1 MNDILRYIPWTLLLA
16 AIGVAN
22 ADDGTF
28 IVTRTD
34 DPLPNGCSVGGCSLR
49 EAVLAANENTTGAN
63 EIVLGAETYTVGAPT
78 IVAHGTLRITGAG
91 SANTL
96 VNGNGD
102 VLLLQHFGESLLVQG
117 VALDAASNMELFAD
131 GDRTVLVDVAQPNTL
146 GSLIVSGSTDSV
158 IADSDFRGSVNL
170 SGNCT
175 VTVETSQ
182 FVHLSFVQGNPVTCS
197 VRLDRIVVDGSLSA
211 GSSGLAFNL
220 NSAAGDSTIG
230 MFNSVIQHTTD
241 GMALR
246 FTGGVGQASIEH
258 LRYLDNDEPLLMD
271 YGIDAYIQDSE
282 FADNH
287 HDDEADP
294 KPGALWVHEANVST
308 EVQRSTFSGNRGTRS
323 AGGAVLVEGGASL
336 TLVNSTFA
344 NNTFTVAAAE
354 TGVRGAAIGY
364 YSDDQDVTV
373 LRLKHVTIV
382 PPALFPTGVAGTT
395 IGGYGGETGL
405 SLNVYNSILRG
416 SCSLDADAMDVAVGS
431 ISTGT
436 SCQFTDPSNQTGVSS
451 SDIGLGTLDYHG
463 GYTRTYVPAADS
475 VAVDAGYASVCLDED
490 QRGYVRPLGNGCDVG
505 AVETGDVLFANGF
518 E

>member
-1 MNDILRYIPWTLLLA
+1 
-16 AIGVAN
+16 
-22 ADDGTF
+22 
-28 IVTRTD
+28 
-34 DPLPNGCSVGGCSLR
+34 
-49 EAVLAANENTTGAN
+49 
-63 EIVLGAETYTVGAPT
+63 
-78 IVAHGTLRITGAG
+78 
-91 SANTL
+91 
-96 VNGNGD
+96 
-102 VLLLQHFGESLLVQG
+102 
-117 VALDAASNMELFAD
+117 
-131 GDRTVLVDVAQPNTL
+131 
-146 GSLIVSGSTDSV
+146 
-158 IADSDFRGSVNL
+158 
-170 SGNCT
+170 
-175 VTVETSQ
+175 
-182 FVHLSFVQGNPVTCS
+182 
-197 VRLDRIVVDGSLSA
+197 
-211 GSSGLAFNL
+211 
-220 NSAAGDSTIG
+220 
-230 MFNSVIQHTTD
+230 
-241 GMALR
+241 
-246 FTGGVGQASIEH
+246 
-258 LRYLDNDEPLLMD
+258 
-271 YGIDAYIQDSE
+271 
-282 FADNH
+282 
-287 HDDEADP
+287 
-294 KPGALWVHEANVST
+294 
-308 EVQRSTFSGNRGTRS
+308 
-323 AGGAVLVEGGASL
+323 VEGGASL

-382 PPALFPTGVAGTT
+382 PPALFPTGVTGTT

-436 SCQFTDPSNQTGVSS
+436 SCQFTDASNQTGVSS